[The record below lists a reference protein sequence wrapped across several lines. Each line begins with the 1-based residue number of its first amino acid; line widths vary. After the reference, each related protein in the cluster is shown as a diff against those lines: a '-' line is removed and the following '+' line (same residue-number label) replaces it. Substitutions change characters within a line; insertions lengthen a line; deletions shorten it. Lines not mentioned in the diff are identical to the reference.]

1 MLRRLFPF
9 PVLLPLVA
17 GLPFPLVGL
26 AARPAA
32 AAAPPAP
39 SGLEACAKPAAGRYV
54 LVGSGSHRGEPLA
67 VLMQERWQVD
77 GSVEGVRFRRQGRRF
92 SEERYSG
99 RWQADPHC
107 WATVERRT
115 ASGTTASAVALDRQ
129 GRPRVSLV
137 IAPDDVLSL
146 RYVPQPD
153 QACTLAGLD
162 GLVTS
167 QQQGQSWQEGRWQ
180 PNAVVQREWWQA
192 GVVQGWAVSSDAG
205 DLQRAGYS
213 GRLELGADCLGSMV
227 QRDSLGTTYTYRVV
241 VLAHGGGYIYLQT
254 DPDNF
259 TLGLLQHQR

>member
-1 MLRRLFPF
+1 MPCRLLLLPA
-9 PVLLPLVA
+9 LLPL
-17 GLPFPLVGL
+17 LVGL
-26 AARPAA
+26 SAQPVAA
-32 AAAPPAP
+32 ASPPAP
-39 SGLEACAKPAAGRYV
+39 AGLEACAKPAAGRYV
-54 LVGSGSHRGEPLA
+54 LVGSGSHRGEPVA
-67 VLMQERWQVD
+67 VLMQERWQAD
-77 GSVEGVRFRRQGRRF
+77 GRVEGVRFRRQGRRF

-107 WATVERRT
+107 WATVERQT
-115 ASGTTASAVALDRQ
+115 PSGTTASVVALDGL

-167 QQQGQSWQEGRWQ
+167 QQQGQSWQAGRWQ

-192 GVVQGWAVSSDAG
+192 GVVQGWAVSSYAG
-205 DLQRAGYS
+205 ELQRAGYS
-213 GRLELGADCLGSMV
+213 GRLELGADCLGAMV

-241 VLAHGGGYIYLQT
+241 VLANGGGYVYLQT
-254 DPDNF
+254 DPDNL

>member
-1 MLRRLFPF
+1 MPRRRSALPA
-9 PVLLPLVA
+9 LLPL
-17 GLPFPLVGL
+17 LVGL
-26 AARPAA
+26 SAQPVAA
-32 AAAPPAP
+32 ASPPAP
-39 SGLEACAKPAAGRYV
+39 AGLEACAKPAAGRYV
-54 LVGSGSHRGEPLA
+54 LVGSGSHRGEPVA
-67 VLMQERWQVD
+67 VLMQERWQAD
-77 GSVEGVRFRRQGRRF
+77 GRVEGVRFRRQGRRF

-107 WATVERRT
+107 WATVERQT
-115 ASGTTASAVALDRQ
+115 PSGTTASVVALDGL

-167 QQQGQSWQEGRWQ
+167 QQQGQSWQAGRWQ

-192 GVVQGWAVSSDAG
+192 GVVQGWAVSSYAG
-205 DLQRAGYS
+205 ELQRAGYS
-213 GRLELGADCLGSMV
+213 GRLDLGADCLGAMV

-241 VLAHGGGYIYLQT
+241 VLANGGGYVYLQT
-254 DPDNF
+254 DPDNL

>member
-1 MLRRLFPF
+1 MPRRLSLLPA
-9 PVLLPLVA
+9 LLPL
-17 GLPFPLVGL
+17 LVGL
-26 AARPAA
+26 SAQPVAA
-32 AAAPPAP
+32 AFPPAP
-39 SGLEACAKPAAGRYV
+39 AGLEACAKPAAGRYV
-54 LVGSGSHRGEPLA
+54 LVGSGSHRGEPVA
-67 VLMQERWQVD
+67 VLMQERWQAD
-77 GSVEGVRFRRQGRRF
+77 GRVEGVRFRRQGRRF

-107 WATVERRT
+107 WATVERQT
-115 ASGTTASAVALDRQ
+115 PSGTTASVVALDGL

-167 QQQGQSWQEGRWQ
+167 QQQGQSWQAGRWQ

-192 GVVQGWAVSSDAG
+192 GVVQGWAVSSYAG
-205 DLQRAGYS
+205 ELQRAGYS
-213 GRLELGADCLGSMV
+213 GRLELGADCLGAMV

-241 VLAHGGGYIYLQT
+241 VLANGGGYVYLQT
-254 DPDNF
+254 DPDNL

>member
-1 MLRRLFPF
+1 MLRRLFPL

-54 LVGSGSHRGEPLA
+54 LVG
-67 VLMQERWQVD
+67 
-77 GSVEGVRFRRQGRRF
+77 
-92 SEERYSG
+92 
-99 RWQADPHC
+99 
-107 WATVERRT
+107 
-115 ASGTTASAVALDRQ
+115 SGTTASAVALDRQ